1 MGAIFPQRSSRLMD
15 LLSQRGKT
23 KKIQLQ
29 KMLDYISTK
38 ECRRAFLIAYFGETS
53 AGENHNC
60 CDNDGALLKAKPVK
74 QLNSEAHL
82 SGKKLFKKFLKM
94 MRKIEN

>member
-1 MGAIFPQRSSRLMD
+1 MD

-23 KKIQLQ
+23 KKFNYKNVGLYFD
-29 KMLDYISTK
+29 KGMSSS
-38 ECRRAFLIAYFGETS
+38 FLIAYFGETS

-82 SGKKLFKKFLKM
+82 SWEKIIQKFLKM

>member
-1 MGAIFPQRSSRLMD
+1 
-15 LLSQRGKT
+15 
-23 KKIQLQ
+23 
-29 KMLDYISTK
+29 
-38 ECRRAFLIAYFGETS
+38 LIAYFGETS

-82 SGKKLFKKFLKM
+82 SWEKIIQKIFKNDEKD
-94 MRKIEN
+94 